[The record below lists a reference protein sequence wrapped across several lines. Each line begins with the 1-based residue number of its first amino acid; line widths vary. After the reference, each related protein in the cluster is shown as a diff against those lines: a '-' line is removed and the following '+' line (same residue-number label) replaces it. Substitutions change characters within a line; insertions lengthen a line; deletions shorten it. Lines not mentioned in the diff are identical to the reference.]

1 MKKNIKIVSIT
12 FTLTLSM
19 VTSFLYLNSNKNE
32 LSCESIISE
41 YNINDKLD
49 YRVRLKL
56 NSYKNHI
63 YLDLV
68 GFYKKEKIN
77 RQYTYEYIK
86 TNNNYIL
93 REISLSKYLDDNF
106 TNEDKVSFLA
116 SEQLEFSLDSNS
128 TDDITIFNDNINP
141 IAFCYKQ

>member
-1 MKKNIKIVSIT
+1 MKKSIKIVSIT

-41 YNINDKLD
+41 YNINKKLD